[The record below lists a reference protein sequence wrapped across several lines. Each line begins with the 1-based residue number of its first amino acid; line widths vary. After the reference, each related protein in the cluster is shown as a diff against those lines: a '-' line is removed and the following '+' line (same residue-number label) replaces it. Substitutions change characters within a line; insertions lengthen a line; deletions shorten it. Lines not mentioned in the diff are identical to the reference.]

1 MKLRHIFSSPGAAIG
16 LLVLIVVVGGALAAP
31 MLAPYDWNGT
41 GVCRRLS
48 APSALHL
55 FGCDLFGRDVFSR
68 VLYGG
73 RYSLAMGLSTVAIS
87 TVFGGLLGVVTGYA
101 GGKLDALGTRAI
113 DILLGFPPILLAI
126 LLIAILGVGLVN
138 AALAVGLASI
148 PRFARVIRGATLSL
162 ATLDYVEAAQALGAR
177 QVRVVWRHLLPNLA
191 PTVIV
196 LATLDLGNAVLFTAT
211 LSLPGPG
218 CAAADAGMG
227 SRC

>member
-1 MKLRHIFSSPGAAIG
+1 M
-16 LLVLIVVVGGALAAP
+16 
-31 MLAPYDWNGT
+31 
-41 GVCRRLS
+41 
-48 APSALHL
+48 
-55 FGCDLFGRDVFSR
+55 FSR

-162 ATLDYVEAAQALGAR
+162 ATLDYVEAAQALAR
-177 QVRVVWRHLLPNLA
+177 GDR
-191 PTVIV
+191 
-196 LATLDLGNAVLFTAT
+196 
-211 LSLPGPG
+211 
-218 CAAADAGMG
+218 CAWSGG
-227 SRC
+227 ICCRTWHPP